1 MIEINERWQTCKDAL
16 MPLFIALSLILAI
29 VFYKDGPSGA
39 MILLFDNAPWFITA
53 WYFALFVS
61 TAATFVGVVLRYYKK
76 TAFIYLE
83 YPGSL
88 MASAFIWVY
97 TAALF
102 GIHARDLGS
111 AIFAICISF
120 ILGVHF
126 FFNFMKIQTMVF
138 GSFRNK
144 Q

>member
-1 MIEINERWQTCKDAL
+1 MIEANERWQMCKDAL

-39 MILLFDNAPWFITA
+39 MNLLFESSPWFIA
-53 WYFALFVS
+53 VWYFSLFVS
-61 TAATFVGVVLRYYKK
+61 TAATFIGVLLRHFKK
-76 TAFIYLE
+76 PAFIYLE

-102 GIHARDLGS
+102 GIHAHNLGS

-126 FFNFMKIQTMVF
+126 FFNFMKIQTAVF
-138 GSFRNK
+138 GSFSNK
-144 Q
+144 R